1 MKKRWFKTV
10 TAIVMAGALLAGCG
24 TSGNSSSTA
33 AADGE
38 TQAEAAEGTK
48 TYTMFM
54 RGTFV
59 DWISELKWYDEAEKR
74 TGVHVE
80 YVKGPDSQEDAFAE
94 VDQRL
99 ISGTLTDATFC
110 RQAQANVYGAQ
121 GAFRDLAPLIKEYA
135 PNIQKYLD
143 ENPEYAALV
152 TNEDGTIYGL
162 LNETPRLANFCF
174 YRALTSVTAK
184 SSGRRSSDRRAASK
198 ISSTES
204 LVKFFS
210 NASIN
215 ACSLACMREKDVSI
229 FYPSQPFVYLI
240 IIAYFCI

>member
-174 YRALTSVTAK
+174 YRADHFREAGV
-184 SSGRRSSDRRAASK
+184 DP
-198 ISSTES
+198 
-204 LVKFFS
+204 
-210 NASIN
+210 ASIVTVDDFTDV
-215 ACSLACMREKDVSI
+215 MRTLKAYYGKDNPNY
-229 FYPSQPFVYLI
+229 YPLCGRES
-240 IIAYFCI
+240 YFLFSA